1 MPAILTRPIM
11 SNAVRTLS
19 RVQIRFFSSTSGL
32 LSKKIV
38 IVGGVAGG
46 ASAAA
51 RLRRLDE
58 NATITVF
65 EKGPFVSFANC
76 GLPYYV
82 GDVIKDDK
90 DLVLATPAL
99 FKNRYKIDVRTQ
111 NEVVKIDTKA
121 KTVEVKDVAKNTT
134 STESYDALVLAPG
147 AFPIRPPLP
156 GIDLPGIFLLRTIPD
171 SMQIRAWMDQYKIK
185 RAVVVGGGFIG
196 LETAENLVHRGI
208 EVTIVEMGTQILP
221 PMDPEMAEI
230 LHEHC
235 KAKGVNL
242 CLGDGVAGFY
252 KTDTGL
258 EVATQSGARYP
269 CEVAILGIGVRP
281 ETKLAKEAGLELGKL
296 GGIKVDE
303 QMRTSDPNI
312 WAVGDAVEV
321 KDFVT
326 GQMALV
332 PLAGPANRQGRIA
345 ADAINGRSS
354 TFRGVQ
360 GTAVCGVFDKVAA
373 STGASEKTLKRYG
386 IPYEKVYL
394 HPNNHVGYYPGAKMI
409 HFKLLYSPKDGK
421 ILGAQAIGE
430 AGVEKRIDVVAMA
443 IQQGMTVYDLEESE
457 LCYAPQFGAAKDPV
471 NFAGFIAS
479 NSLRG
484 DSPIVH
490 WDAII
495 KGECDPNHV
504 LVDVRTKE
512 EINLGMYKGA
522 KHIPIDEMRARMSE
536 LPKDKP
542 IYLYC
547 GVGLRGYNVVRM
559 LKQNG
564 YQAYNVPGGWKTYAY
579 VSKCVK

>member
-1 MPAILTRPIM
+1 M
-11 SNAVRTLS
+11 
-19 RVQIRFFSSTSGL
+19 
-32 LSKKIV
+32 SKKIL

-51 RLRRLDE
+51 RLRRMDE

-90 DLVLATPAL
+90 DLVIATPER
-99 FKNRYKIDVRTQ
+99 FKERFNVDVKTMHEVLKIDKER
-111 NEVVKIDTKA
+111 
-121 KTVEVKDVAKNTT
+121 KTLEVKDLNTDDI
-134 STESYDALVLAPG
+134 SVESYDALVLAPG
-147 AFPIRPPLP
+147 AIPIRPPLP
-156 GIDLPGIFLLRTIPD
+156 GIDLPGIFILRTIPD
-171 SMQIRAWMDQYKIK
+171 SMLVRSWMEKHTIK

-196 LETAENLVHRGI
+196 LETAENLVHRGV
-208 EVTIVEMGTQILP
+208 EVTIVEMGTQVLP

-235 KAKGVNL
+235 KAKGVKL

-252 KTDTGL
+252 KTDSGL

-269 CEVAILGIGVRP
+269 CDVAILGIGVRP
-281 ETKLAKEAGLELGKL
+281 ETRLAKEAGLELGKL
-296 GGIKVDE
+296 GGIKVDD

-326 GQMALV
+326 GQMALI
-332 PLAGPANRQGRIA
+332 PLAGPANRQARIA
-345 ADAINGRSS
+345 ADAICGRSS
-354 TFRGVQ
+354 SFRGVQ

-373 STGASEKTLKRYG
+373 STGASEKTLKRFG

-394 HPNNHVGYYPGAKMI
+394 HPNHHVGYYPGAKLI
-409 HFKLLYSPKDGK
+409 HFKLLFDPKDGK
-421 ILGAQAIGE
+421 VLGAQAIGE

-443 IQQGMTVYDLEESE
+443 IQKGMTVFDLEESE

-479 NSLRG
+479 NCLRG
-484 DSPIVH
+484 DAPVVQ
-490 WDAII
+490 WDKII

-512 EINLGMYKGA
+512 EIQLGMYKGA
-522 KHIPIDEMRARMSE
+522 KHIPIDEMRSRMSE

-547 GVGLRGYNVVRM
+547 GVGLRGYNVARI

-564 YQAYNVPGGWKTYAY
+564 YDAYNVPGGWKTYGY
-579 VSKCVK
+579 LSKCVK

>member
-221 PMDPEMAEI
+221 PMDPEMAEV

-258 EVATQSGARYP
+258 E
-269 CEVAILGIGVRP
+269 
-281 ETKLAKEAGLELGKL
+281 
-296 GGIKVDE
+296 
-303 QMRTSDPNI
+303 
-312 WAVGDAVEV
+312 
-321 KDFVT
+321 
-326 GQMALV
+326 
-332 PLAGPANRQGRIA
+332 GRIA
-345 ADAINGRSS
+345 ADVINGRSS

>member
-1 MPAILTRPIM
+1 MSRRIL
-11 SNAVRTLS
+11 
-19 RVQIRFFSSTSGL
+19 
-32 LSKKIV
+32 V
-38 IVGGVAGG
+38 IGGVAGG

-90 DLVLATPAL
+90 DLVIATPAR
-99 FKNRYKIDVRTQ
+99 FKERFNIEVKTMHEVLKINKED
-111 NEVVKIDTKA
+111 
-121 KTVEVKDVAKNTT
+121 KTIEVKDLNTDDT
-134 STESYDALVLAPG
+134 SVESYDALVLAPG

-185 RAVVVGGGFIG
+185 KAVIVGGGFIG
-196 LETAENLVHRGI
+196 LETTENLVHRGV
-208 EVTIVEMGTQILP
+208 EVTIVEMGTQVLP
-221 PMDPEMAEI
+221 PMDPEMAEV